1 MTKIRVRNH
10 SHSKMPLLMELYA
23 DSYVV
28 EPMSYVEISA
38 DFEESEGYIDVGV
51 AANGSGFTFL
61 VWSADVAVVR
71 DEEGNVISPASG

>member
-38 DFEESEGYIDVGV
+38 DFEETDGYIDVGI
-51 AANGSGFTFL
+51 AANSSGFTFL
-61 VWSADVAVVR
+61 VWSADIAVVR
-71 DEEGNVISPASG
+71 DEEGNMLSPTSG